1 MCNFS
6 ACNTETELAEKYM
19 TELDLL
25 ISSIIDEG
33 LPLAVQL
40 TTLADRA
47 ESYVNLTRAAAKR
60 AFELEQSQ

>member
-25 ISSIIDEG
+25 LSVIDEG
-33 LPLAVQL
+33 VPLPVQL
-40 TTLADRA
+40 TMLADRA
-47 ESYVNLTRAAAKR
+47 QSYVNLTRAAAKR
-60 AFELEQSQ
+60 AFELEQS